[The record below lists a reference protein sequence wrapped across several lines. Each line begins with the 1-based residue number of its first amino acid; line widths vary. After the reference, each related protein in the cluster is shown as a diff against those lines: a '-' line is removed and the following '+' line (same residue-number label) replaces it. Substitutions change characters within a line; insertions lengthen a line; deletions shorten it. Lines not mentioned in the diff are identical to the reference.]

1 MALIQGNLD
10 LLDFMFATPKR
21 HIGYLRET
29 ACFGVFCI
37 KIRPAALA
45 VASCKNRKKRKNGKK
60 KPSKHFWCAKSRMRR
75 NETLG
80 RITGV
85 GVHDVITSANFY
97 D

>member
-60 KPSKHFWCAKSRMRR
+60 SRVNTFGAQSHACAETKP
-75 NETLG
+75 LG
-80 RITGV
+80 ESQV
-85 GVHDVITSANFY
+85 
-97 D
+97 